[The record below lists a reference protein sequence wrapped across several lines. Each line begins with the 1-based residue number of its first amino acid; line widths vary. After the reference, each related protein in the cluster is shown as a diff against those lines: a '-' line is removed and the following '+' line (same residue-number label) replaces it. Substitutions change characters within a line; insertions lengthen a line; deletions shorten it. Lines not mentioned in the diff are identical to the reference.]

1 MKAIILLSGGLDS
14 TVVLALAIEQGR
26 ECVCLSFDYGQRH
39 KIELERARAIA
50 ARYHCHH
57 RIVIIDPAT
66 FSNTSLVD
74 QKAVPKGRTLEEMRT
89 QGIPSTYVPG
99 RNTLFLA
106 YAAGQAEIYDA
117 AEIWTGPNLLD
128 HNPYP
133 DCRPEFYA
141 AFQGLLNLATKQA
154 VEGAPPLIRTP
165 LIEWDKTR
173 IVQEAKR
180 LGVPIELTWSCYAPQ
195 EDLTPCGACDACK
208 IRLAALEVS

>member
-57 RIVIIDPAT
+57 RIVTIDPAT

-106 YAAGQAEIYDA
+106 YAAGQAEIYGA

-154 VEGAPPLIRTP
+154 VEGAPPQIRTP